1 LTLAVTLGCSSRPEK
16 RGTEQYADDK
26 VLEARVKSALATE
39 EGLDAK
45 NVKVETYRGVAQLS
59 GFVPDQGTVDRA
71 VTAARRVSGVRDV
84 RSSIQLRPNL
94 PAK

>member
-1 LTLAVTLGCSSRPEK
+1 MTLGCSSNSGKPS
-16 RGTEQYADDK
+16 TEQYVDDK
-26 VLEARVKSALATE
+26 VLEARVKAALATE

-59 GFVPDQGTVDRA
+59 GFVPDQRTVDRA
-71 VTAARRVSGVRDV
+71 VTAARRVVGVRDV

-94 PAK
+94 

>member
-1 LTLAVTLGCSSRPEK
+1 VTLGCSSKSGKPS
-16 RGTEQYADDK
+16 TEQYVDDR
-26 VLEARVKSALATE
+26 VLEARVKAALATE

-59 GFVPDQGTVDRA
+59 GFVPDQRTVDRA
-71 VTAARRVSGVRDV
+71 VTAARRVVGVRDV

-94 PAK
+94 